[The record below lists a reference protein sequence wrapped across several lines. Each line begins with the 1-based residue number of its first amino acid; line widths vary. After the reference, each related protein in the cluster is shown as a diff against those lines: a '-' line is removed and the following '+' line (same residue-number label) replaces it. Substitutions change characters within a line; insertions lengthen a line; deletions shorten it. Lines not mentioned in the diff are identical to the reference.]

1 MSGLPGVALDVF
13 TVPEREIITLR
24 NGQKWTFINR
34 IVSTLPGLA
43 ELGALLA
50 GRVEVSYDTE
60 TSGLHPHLGA
70 RICGH
75 AIAALTGPYELTNSY
90 VPVRH
95 QATDLPQLSPQAVAG
110 FFRAFFSRPEVT
122 VRGHHLK
129 FDALLARADGI
140 EIVGPWIDTALE
152 AVIHDENEPRFGLKP
167 LSDKHSYAGASDEE
181 KSLQEWLRR
190 DARILKMP
198 YMKRKKVDEGEI
210 SEPTYLERYGY
221 ARSPIPLCGFYAC
234 HDVALTWLLHE
245 FYATRIYPAYNE
257 VYVREINTARH
268 LLEMEW
274 RGLPVNVAEI
284 HRADQAAT
292 ADVEHWRGVI
302 RAAVGHDPGTTD
314 AELRALFYTHLRMEV
329 PKLTAGSDKS
339 PPQPSVDKEARS
351 LLQKK
356 YPANAPLIRAVDRL
370 AVAEK
375 IRSTYA
381 GTWLRYVSPEGR
393 VHSAY
398 NQLEQRDEEGIPKT
412 GRLSS
417 SDPNAQ
423 NVASQAVHLF
433 DCLCAA
439 CVAGTPTPVGPSST
453 ISIRRYYTVPHGFVR
468 VFIDLS
474 QIEIRVLAWLSQD
487 ARLLYCYANDMDVH
501 QITADEVTN
510 GNRKIGKIVNLGT
523 QYGMSK
529 IGLSKRLPIYS
540 DDQVQAERDAEVFLD
555 RYDATYAGV
564 PRYRATLVREMRAN
578 GGMFVNPFGR
588 PRRIPAIV
596 HGSRSELGRAT
607 RMAMASMVSGTAADM
622 NKEIMIRTCATLI
635 KHYGNAPI
643 AQRGYLAQTIHD
655 ENVYDL
661 PIEGCGPVIHALH
674 ADFVRWPL
682 LERGGMPVRANVA
695 VSSTTWEG
703 KRDLELL
710 PGGTFRL
717 K

>member
-1 MSGLPGVALDVF
+1 MSGLPGVALDRFV
-13 TVPEREIITLR
+13 VPDREVIKLR
-24 NGQKWTFINR
+24 NGQQWTLLNH
-34 IVSTLPGLA
+34 IVDNDSAMLA
-43 ELGALLA
+43 MVNA
-50 GRVEVSYDTE
+50 VSQHTEAAYDTE

-75 AIAALTGPYELTNSY
+75 AIAVQTATCELTNYY

-95 QATDLPQLSPQAVAG
+95 QQTDLPQLPPSVVAG
-110 FFRAFFSRPEVT
+110 FFCDYFSRLGVT

-140 EIVGPWIDTALE
+140 ALAGPWIDTALE
-152 AVIHDENEPRFGLKP
+152 AVIFDENEPRFGLKP
-167 LSDKHSYAGASDEE
+167 LSGKHLYSGAADEE
-181 KSLQEWLRR
+181 TALQEWLHR
-190 DARILKMP
+190 DARILKMA
-198 YMKRKKVDEGEI
+198 YAKRKKVAVGEI
-210 SEPTYLERYGY
+210 SEPAYLERYGY
-221 ARSPIPLCGFYAC
+221 ARSPIPLCGLYAC

-245 FYATRIYPAYNE
+245 FYATRIYPTYNE
-257 VYVREINTARH
+257 VYTREARTARH

-274 RGLPVNVAEI
+274 RGLPVNTAEI
-284 HRADQAAT
+284 HRADSA
-292 ADVEHWRGVI
+292 VELEVAHWRNEI
-302 RAAVGHDPGTTD
+302 RVAVGYDPGTTD
-314 AELRALFYTHLRMEV
+314 AELRALFYTRLGMEI
-329 PKLTAGSDKS
+329 PKYTAGGERSA
-339 PPQPSVDKEARS
+339 PQASVDKEARS
-351 LLQKK
+351 LLQKR
-356 YPANAPLIRAVDRL
+356 YPAHAPLIKAVSKL

-381 GTWLRYVSPEGR
+381 GTWLRYVSPQGR

-398 NQLEQRDEEGIPKT
+398 NQLEQRDEEGVPKT

-433 DCLCAA
+433 DCCCVECAEA
-439 CVAGTPTPVGPSST
+439 TGRAVGASNT
-453 ISIRRYYTVPHGFVR
+453 VSIRRYYAVPQGFVR

-487 ARLLYCYANDMDVH
+487 PRLLYCYANDLDVH

-510 GNRKIGKIVNLGT
+510 GNRKLGKIVNLGT

-529 IGLSKRLPIYS
+529 IGLSKRLPIYT
-540 DDQVQAERDAEVFLD
+540 DDPEQAERDAEVFLD

-564 PRYRATLVREMRAN
+564 PRYRAALVQEMRAN
-578 GGMFVNPFGR
+578 RGMFVNPFGR

-596 HGSRSELGRAT
+596 RGSRGEVNRAT
-607 RMAMASMVSGTAADM
+607 RMAMASMVSGSAADM
-622 NKEIMIRTCATLI
+622 NKEIMIRTCATLE
-635 KHYGNAPI
+635 KHYAGKNVA
-643 AQRGYLAQTIHD
+643 GYLVQTIHD

-661 PIEGCGPVIHALH
+661 PIDGCGPVIHALH

-682 LERGGMPVRANVA
+682 LERDGMPVRANVA

-710 PGGTFRL
+710 PDGVGFRL